1 MNRGCNVEHPNP
13 RLTADR
19 CRRCWLYVNV
29 PRYRVAFGGPAD
41 TPPDVVAHFFPVRDC
56 ARAEGAAVPLKYDG
70 VGWHS
75 EPVPLGEYPGRS
87 VLSLLHEGGWRFGI
101 TRAAGGG
108 CESDESSLS
117 SGDSSPLELVF
128 DVKMKRKPEGCCDGT
143 LRVVVLEA
151 V

>member
-56 ARAEGAAVPLKYDG
+56 ARA
-70 VGWHS
+70 
-75 EPVPLGEYPGRS
+75 
-87 VLSLLHEGGWRFGI
+87 
-101 TRAAGGG
+101 
-108 CESDESSLS
+108 
-117 SGDSSPLELVF
+117 
-128 DVKMKRKPEGCCDGT
+128 VKMKRKPEGCCDGT